1 MRWAAISSN
10 PFVRSRDNPKLPP
23 LILELV
29 GGDTMAFDLDRVQKD
44 IRELRKFLKRG
55 LKHTTPQQIHSL
67 RTQLRRFEAAMQVLA
82 LDSNPNERRLLSKLA
97 KFRRRAGKV
106 RDLDVL
112 TGYAAGVKMIEEDD
126 CQVQLLES
134 LGAKHA
140 QQNRRLRSFAVRHG
154 ESLRRRLKRTAR
166 HLKTLS
172 EGSLIDDTAPGY
184 TMLLELRLQRELTA
198 KTRLTRNNLHPYRLK
213 VKELRFM
220 LQMED
225 HPSDRQLIETLGAMK
240 DAIGEWHDWQQLLT
254 IAREQLS
261 HGSECRLVPLYEA
274 TADQRLKRALLVAN
288 AGRKQMQP
296 SPAGAEDT
304 A

>member
-10 PFVRSRDNPKLPP
+10 PFIRSAGNPKLPS
-23 LILELV
+23 LILELI

-55 LKHTTPQQIHSL
+55 LKHRTPQEIHSL
-67 RTQLRRFEAAMQVLA
+67 RTQLRRFEASMQVLA
-82 LDSNPNERRLLSKLA
+82 LDSNPNERRLLRKMAKL
-97 KFRRRAGKV
+97 RRRAGKV

-112 TGYAAGVKMIEEDD
+112 TGYAVGVKMIGEDD

-134 LGAKHA
+134 LGAEHA
-140 QQNRRLRSFAVRHG
+140 QRNQRLHSFAVRHG
-154 ESLRRRLKRTAR
+154 ESLRRRLKCTAS

-172 EGSLIDDTAPGY
+172 AGSLIDDTAPGY

-220 LQMED
+220 LQMEN
-225 HPSDRQLIETLGAMK
+225 HPSDRQLIETLGEMK
-240 DAIGEWHDWQQLLT
+240 DAMGEWHDWQQLLT

-261 HGSECRLVPLYEA
+261 HGSKCKLLPLFQA
-274 TADQRLKRALLVAN
+274 TTNQKLKRALAVAN
-288 AGRKQMQP
+288 RGRKQIQP
-296 SPAGAEDT
+296 ALAGTEDN